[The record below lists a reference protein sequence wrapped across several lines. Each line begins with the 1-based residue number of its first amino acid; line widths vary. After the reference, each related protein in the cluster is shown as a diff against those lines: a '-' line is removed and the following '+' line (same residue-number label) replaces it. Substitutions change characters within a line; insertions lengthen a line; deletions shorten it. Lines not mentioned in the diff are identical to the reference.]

1 MRALTT
7 NQQLITELEHSR
19 AELLRAIGGLSEE
32 QMTRPAING
41 WSVKDHLTHLT
52 VWDEMRFFEISRIAR
67 GGEASFKETPD
78 EEGLAWIN
86 EPTVVMRRRLSLAQV
101 LADLSFARD
110 LVLQAV
116 ALCPEERLDQG
127 LYGEIGI
134 GGGAAHDRSHA
145 KTIADWR
152 KKERI

>member
-32 QMTRPAING
+32 QMTCPEING
-41 WSVKDHLTHLT
+41 WSVKDHLAHLT

-67 GGEASFKETPD
+67 GGEAGFPVT
-78 EEGLAWIN
+78 EEIDWLN
-86 EPTVVMRRRLSLAQV
+86 EPTVVMRRKLSLKQV
-101 LADLSFARD
+101 IIDLAYARD

-116 ALCPEERLDQG
+116 AICPEDRLDPT
-127 LYGEIGI
+127 LYEDIGI
-134 GGGAAHDRSHA
+134 EGGVAHDRSHA
-145 KTIADWR
+145 ETIVAWR
-152 KKERI
+152 QKEGI

>member
-19 AELLRAIGGLSEE
+19 AELLNAIRGLSEE
-32 QMTRPAING
+32 QMSRPAING
-41 WSVKDHLTHLT
+41 WSVKDHLAHLT

-86 EPTVVMRRRLSLAQV
+86 EPTVAMRRDLSLAQV

-116 ALCPEERLDQG
+116 ALCPEERLDQS
-127 LYGEIGI
+127 LYEEIGI
-134 GGGAAHDRSHA
+134 EGGAAHDRSHA

-152 KKERI
+152 TKECI